1 MRRATR
7 EPRPKSRTVVGLC
20 TMELQIPSSLSLK
33 DKRQVLQGFIARI
46 RNEFNVSV
54 AEVDHQD
61 SWQLATVAVAAV
73 SNDEAY
79 LHGLLEHVVHKVE
92 GGRLDLVLLDY
103 SIEFV

>member
-1 MRRATR
+1 M
-7 EPRPKSRTVVGLC
+7 VGLC

-61 SWQLATVAVAAV
+61 SWQLATVAAV
-73 SNDEAY
+73 
-79 LHGLLEHVVHKVE
+79 GCVE
-92 GGRLDLVLLDY
+92 RR
-103 SIEFV
+103 SIPARPAGARGA